1 MLSLL
6 AFIFGKDFLDPR
18 LRYMLLIFGIGMLI
32 WRVRKAL
39 KKQEQ
44 DQLQLQQTAV
54 EPMPSSAEPMPSSA
68 EPISYEE
75 ALKRCDAAVKASGRI
90 YRMDPCPARIK
101 QAMDNL

>member
-18 LRYMLLIFGIGMLI
+18 LRYMILIFGIGMLI
-32 WRVRKAL
+32 WRVKKAL

-54 EPMPSSAEPMPSSA
+54 EPMPSPE

-75 ALKRCDAAVKASGRI
+75 ALKRCQAAVKASGKI
-90 YRMDPCPARIK
+90 YRMDPCPAQIK
-101 QAMDNL
+101 QAIDNLKNK